1 MGSMSRARLFAAS
14 ILVIAGGCGGG
25 GDEGGGGGGA
35 GGESSGGE
43 TAVVANPEPPPPPPP
58 RPAHVRVLH
67 LAAGA
72 AGATLTATAGAA
84 DSPIGQIPDIA
95 FAAGGA
101 YLEIPM
107 SGDSMTLPVSIAAG
121 EQSASLE
128 APLRAG
134 VPATLIVVSDEAGTG
149 VQLVPT
155 EDEALGVTAQI
166 RGRFVNAMH
175 GVPSV
180 DFCIPGE
187 SAREPG
193 RPIFFN
199 VAYGAVAGTETPAH
213 YIPVP
218 MSGEGRIQVRQSG
231 AEGSEPCRGRVLGA
245 ATVPAADGS
254 VPHNFTIAVVGRMR
268 GRPAVPRQ
276 LVICEDMPGNGSCTA
291 LPLQ

>member
-1 MGSMSRARLFAAS
+1 MSMSRARLLAAS
-14 ILVIAGGCGGG
+14 VLWVAAGCGGG
-25 GDEGGGGGGA
+25 GDSESGGGA

-43 TAVVANPEPPPPPPP
+43 QSDVVQQEPPPPPAP

-72 AGATLTATAGAA
+72 AATPLTATAGTAEA
-84 DSPIGQIPDIA
+84 PVGQVPDIA

-101 YLEIPM
+101 YLEVPM
-107 SGDSMTLPVSIAAG
+107 TGDTMTLPVSVAAG
-121 EQSASLE
+121 EQTANLE

-134 VPATLIVVSDEAGTG
+134 VPATLVVVSGEDGTSL
-149 VQLVPT
+149 QLVPT
-155 EDEALGVTAQI
+155 EDEALAVTAQI
-166 RGRFVNAMH
+166 RGRFINAMH
-175 GVPSV
+175 GVPMI
-180 DFCIPGE
+180 DFCLPGE
-187 SAREPG
+187 TAREPG

-199 VAYGAVAGTETPAH
+199 VQYGSVAGTETPAH

-231 AEGSEPCRGRVLGA
+231 AEGSQPCRGRVLGV

-254 VPHNFTIAVVGRMR
+254 QPHNFTIAVVGRMR

-276 LVICEDMPGNGSCTA
+276 LVICEDMPGAGTCTA

>member
-1 MGSMSRARLFAAS
+1 MSSSRVRLFAAS
-14 ILVIAGGCGGG
+14 ILLVAGACGGG
-25 GDEGGGGGGA
+25 GDEGGGGGQ

-43 TAVVANPEPPPPPPP
+43 TTVVANPEPPPPPPP
-58 RPAHVRVLH
+58 RPSHVRVLH

-72 AGATLTATAGAA
+72 AGATLTATAGTEDA
-84 DSPIGQIPDIA
+84 PVGQIPDIA

-101 YLEIPM
+101 YLEVPM
-107 SGDSMTLPVSIAAG
+107 PGDTLTLPVSIAAG

-155 EDEALGVTAQI
+155 EDEALGVTAQP
-166 RGRFVNAMH
+166 RARFVNAMH

-180 DFCIPGE
+180 DFCLPGE
-187 SAREPG
+187 TAREPG
-193 RPIFFN
+193 RTIFAN
-199 VAYGAVAGTETPAH
+199 VAYGVVAGTETPAH
-213 YIPVP
+213 YIPIP
-218 MSGEGRIQVRQSG
+218 STGELRMQVRQSG
-231 AEGSEPCRGRVLGA
+231 AEGSQPCRGRVLGA
-245 ATVPAADGS
+245 ALIPPPDGS
-254 VPHNFTIAVVGRMR
+254 TTHNVTLAVVGRMR

-276 LVICEDMPGNGSCTA
+276 LVVCEDMPGNGSCTA